1 MRNLTYSCLSTGTFA
16 ELIEV
21 NEELADTDS
30 ILGDAGLNSLLNVIF
45 VTQHS
50 CLALIVALMTVSRCA
65 HVLNVIT
72 D

>member
-30 ILGDAGLNSLLNVIF
+30 ILGIFFCKSAAPLGL
-45 VTQHS
+45 
-50 CLALIVALMTVSRCA
+50 
-65 HVLNVIT
+65 
-72 D
+72 